1 MKHALALLLVTLTH
15 FSLLGQNEPSDSTQT
30 NPRLLNMVVVTATR
44 TPRLLM
50 EVPVVT
56 RIITEQDIKNADV
69 PTLQDLLQTELPGIE
84 FTYAMNQQVSLNM
97 QGFGGN
103 SVLFLVDGER
113 LAGETL
119 DNIDYSRLNLDAV
132 QRVEII
138 KGAASSLYG
147 SNAVG
152 GVVNLITRTTDRP
165 WSLHLGSRISS
176 LKDRHHYGSFG
187 IKRQRWNSLTDLHY
201 IDAAAVH
208 LSDTGDLRT
217 LFANSSFNASERFHI
232 NMSDKMTI
240 TGRAGYF
247 FRQREKSEEA
257 DDRYRD
263 FSAGLKGDF
272 ELGQNSD
279 LMISY
284 AFDQYDKSDYSVASR
299 LDVRNYSNVQH
310 TFRTLCNHTV
320 KSPSDTAVILGSLT
334 FGGDLMR
341 DYLMSYQFTDGNHTQ
356 YTADAFAQWDWLPT
370 SRLNIVAALRYD
382 YYSEATMSHLSPKV
396 NLMYKLPQVNFRVG
410 YANGFRAPTLKE
422 MFMNFDMANIFII
435 YGNPDLR
442 PEVSDNL
449 NASVEWSH
457 NQYNFTCM
465 AFHNHVKNRIT
476 TFWNQERNGMVYSN
490 MSPVSITGLD
500 ISLAMHWSNG
510 LGLRLSYILTH
521 ESPEEDGMRASAT
534 RPHTATLC
542 IDYSR
547 DWCLGHTTLALNGR
561 LLSSVTCDEY
571 TSYSNLSQ
579 FEEITYPGYT
589 LWRLTLRHSFS
600 RGVYLNA
607 TVDNLFNYRPDYY
620 YNNSPATTGRTLA
633 LGLSLDIDQCFS
645 NCKEK

>member
-1 MKHALALLLVTLTH
+1 
-15 FSLLGQNEPSDSTQT
+15 
-30 NPRLLNMVVVTATR
+30 
-44 TPRLLM
+44 
-50 EVPVVT
+50 
-56 RIITEQDIKNADV
+56 
-69 PTLQDLLQTELPGIE
+69 
-84 FTYAMNQQVSLNM
+84 
-97 QGFGGN
+97 
-103 SVLFLVDGER
+103 
-113 LAGETL
+113 
-119 DNIDYSRLNLDAV
+119 
-132 QRVEII
+132 
-138 KGAASSLYG
+138 
-147 SNAVG
+147 
-152 GVVNLITRTTDRP
+152 
-165 WSLHLGSRISS
+165 
-176 LKDRHHYGSFG
+176 
-187 IKRQRWNSLTDLHY
+187 
-201 IDAAAVH
+201 
-208 LSDTGDLRT
+208 
-217 LFANSSFNASERFHI
+217 
-232 NMSDKMTI
+232 
-240 TGRAGYF
+240 
-247 FRQREKSEEA
+247 
-257 DDRYRD
+257 
-263 FSAGLKGDF
+263 
-272 ELGQNSD
+272 
-279 LMISY
+279 
-284 AFDQYDKSDYSVASR
+284 
-299 LDVRNYSNVQH
+299 
-310 TFRTLCNHTV
+310 
-320 KSPSDTAVILGSLT
+320 
-334 FGGDLMR
+334 
-341 DYLMSYQFTDGNHTQ
+341 
-356 YTADAFAQWDWLPT
+356 
-370 SRLNIVAALRYD
+370 
-382 YYSEATMSHLSPKV
+382 
-396 NLMYKLPQVNFRVG
+396 MYKLPQVNFRVG

-457 NQYNFTCM
+457 NQYNLTCM

-521 ESPEEDGMRASAT
+521 ESPKEDGMRASAT

-607 TVDNLFNYRPDYY
+607 TVDNLFNYRPNYY